1 MLKGAYMSNLVDRG
15 ILLLDKPE
23 TLESMRCV
31 EKAKAILRARKAGH
45 SGTLDPKVTGLM
57 LIAFNEAT
65 KAMPLLIGL
74 KKRYRGTMRLHGDV
88 KPSALRQAA
97 SAFKGRI
104 TQLPPRRSAVARRPR
119 EREVFS
125 FRITKTVGRN
135 ISFETETEAGTYVR
149 KLCHDIGEKLG
160 IGVHMTS
167 LMRLSVGPFTIK
179 EAHTLEELKEKGES
193 LLIPLEDALKRA
205 GTKAIMIKKEAEK
218 PVRNG
223 SPIHKEFL
231 ARKPNLKEGER
242 AVIYSGKTL
251 IGIALVKD
259 GKIKTDRIFNL

>member
-1 MLKGAYMSNLVDRG
+1 MSNLVDRG

-31 EKAKAILRARKAGH
+31 EKAKAILGARKAGH

-74 KKRYRGTMRLHGDV
+74 RKRYAGTMMLHGDTS
-88 KPSALRQAA
+88 PSALRQAA
-97 SAFKGRI
+97 SAFRGKI
-104 TQLPPRRSAVARRPR
+104 TQTPPRRSAVARRPR

-125 FRITKTVGRN
+125 FRIAGTKGR
-135 ISFETETEAGTYVR
+135 IIFFETETEAGTYVR
-149 KLCHDIGEKLG
+149 KLCHDMGQQLG
-160 IGVHMTS
+160 IGAHMLS
-167 LMRLSVGPFTIK
+167 LRRVSIGSFTIK
-179 EAHTLEELKEKGES
+179 EAHALEELKERGEN
-193 LLIPLEDALKRA
+193 LLIPLEDALKRT
-205 GTKAIMIKKEAEK
+205 GTKAISIKPEAER

-223 SPIHKEFL
+223 SPIHGEFL
-231 ARKPNLKEGER
+231 ARKPNLKEGES
-242 AVIYSGKTL
+242 AAIYTKDRRL
-251 IGIALVKD
+251 LGIALMKE

>member
-1 MLKGAYMSNLVDRG
+1 MNKSLIKRG
-15 ILLLDKPE
+15 VLLLDKPD

-31 EKAKAILRARKAGH
+31 EKAKAVLGARKAGH

-74 KKRYRGTMRLHGDV
+74 RKRYTGTMRVHGDV
-88 KPSALRQAA
+88 KPSTLRQAA

-104 TQLPPRRSAVARRPR
+104 TQLPPRRSAVARRLR

-125 FRITKTVGRN
+125 FKITKTEGKN
-135 ISFETETEAGTYVR
+135 ISFETETEAGTYIR
-149 KLCHDIGEKLG
+149 KLCHDMGQHM
-160 IGVHMTS
+160 GVGAHMTS
-167 LMRLSVGPFTIK
+167 LRRVSVGPFTIK
-179 EAHTLEELKEKGES
+179 EAHTLEELKESGEK
-193 LLIPLEDALKRA
+193 LLIPLEDALDR
-205 GTKAIMIKKEAEK
+205 TKAKKIIIKPEAER

-223 SPIHKEFL
+223 SPIHREFL
-231 ARKPNLKEGER
+231 ARKPPNLREGER
-242 AVIYSGKTL
+242 AVIFTEEGL
-251 IGIALVKD
+251 IGIALLKD

>member
-1 MLKGAYMSNLVDRG
+1 MKGILDRG

-31 EKAKAILRARKAGH
+31 EKAKAVLGARKAGH

-74 KKRYRGTMRLHGDV
+74 KKQYIGTMRLHGDV
-88 KPSALRQAA
+88 KSPALRQAA
-97 SAFKGRI
+97 SSFRGRI
-104 TQLPPRRSAVARRPR
+104 TQTPPRRSAVARRPR

-125 FRITKTVGRN
+125 FRISGTKGRN
-135 ISFETETEAGTYVR
+135 VSFETETEAGTYVR

-160 IGVHMTS
+160 TGAHMTS
-167 LMRLSVGPFTIK
+167 LRRISIGPFK
-179 EAHTLEELKEKGES
+179 VNEAHTLEELKESGEKF
-193 LLIPLEDALKRA
+193 LIPLEEALDR
-205 GTKAIMIKKEAEK
+205 TKARKILIKEEAER

-223 SPIHKEFL
+223 SPIHREFL
-231 ARKPNLKEGER
+231 TRKAPSLREGER
-242 AVIYSGKTL
+242 AVIYSGKNL
-251 IGIALVKD
+251 IGIALIKE
-259 GKIKTDRIFNL
+259 GRIKTDRIFNL

>member
-1 MLKGAYMSNLVDRG
+1 MKTGQLVERG

-31 EKAKAILRARKAGH
+31 EKAKTILGARKAGH

-74 KKRYRGTMRLHGDV
+74 KKRYGGSMRVHGDV
-88 KPSALRQAA
+88 NPSALRQAA
-97 SAFKGRI
+97 SAFIGRI
-104 TQLPPRRSAVARRPR
+104 TQTPPRRSAVARRPR

-125 FRITKTVGRN
+125 FRITGAEGRN
-135 ISFETETEAGTYVR
+135 VSFETETEAGTYVR

-160 IGVHMTS
+160 TGAHMTS
-167 LMRLSVGPFTIK
+167 LRRVSIGNFTIK
-179 EAHTLEELKEKGES
+179 EAHTLEELKESGES

-205 GTKAIMIKKEAEK
+205 GAKTIRIKKGAEK

-231 ARKPNLKEGER
+231 ARKPPSMKEGER
-242 AVIYSGKTL
+242 AVIYTKDSP
-251 IGIALVKD
+251 IGIALVKE
-259 GKIKTDRIFNL
+259 GRIKTDRIFNI